1 VTAELI
7 QESPFLTSDFRQ
19 MNSVDEERP
28 SKRRRTLPETSG
40 AETYD
45 AYGELKVI
53 LNGSSPD
60 SPVLHLTDLHQTV
73 Q

>member
-1 VTAELI
+1 
-7 QESPFLTSDFRQ
+7 

-28 SKRRRTLPETSG
+28 SKRRRTLPETLG

>member
-1 VTAELI
+1 VSAELV
-7 QESPFLTSDFRQ
+7 QEAPFLTIAFRQ
-19 MNSVDEERP
+19 MNLMDEERP
-28 SKRRRTLPETSG
+28 TKRRRTLPETSE
-40 AETYD
+40 AESYD

-60 SPVLHLTDLHQTV
+60 SPVLHLTGLHQTV